1 MEKAEKIA
9 AELIATK
16 DWRLAEKD
24 AVAITLK
31 ASKVEISG
39 GMKIRNFKEIYPD
52 GFVVNSFR
60 EIR

>member
-24 AVAITLK
+24 VVAITLK

-39 GMKIRNFKEIYPD
+39 GMNIRNFKEIYPD